1 MQMFTVVVVMF
12 LLLAHFFPLV
22 ETGFAADPPANHS
35 YSKEKKRNGEN
46 ERFFLF
52 KENVKKNLVKIKGNY
67 FLLMRKSNKL
77 YQIDFFNFGENV
89 ANYLIK
95 NINYAR
101 IFLKFCGY
109 TKKHA

>member
-35 YSKEKKRNGEN
+35 YSKEKKRKGEN

-52 KENVKKNLVKIKGNY
+52 TRTLKKM
-67 FLLMRKSNKL
+67 LLR
-77 YQIDFFNFGENV
+77 
-89 ANYLIK
+89 
-95 NINYAR
+95 
-101 IFLKFCGY
+101 
-109 TKKHA
+109 

>member
-1 MQMFTVVVVMF
+1 M
-12 LLLAHFFPLV
+12 
-22 ETGFAADPPANHS
+22 
-35 YSKEKKRNGEN
+35 EKTKD
-46 ERFFLF
+46 FFLF
-52 KENVKKNLVKIKGNY
+52 KRTIKNLVKIKGNY
-67 FLLMRKSNKL
+67 FLLKRKSNKL

-109 TKKHA
+109 TIKHA